1 MLFSTHVAGTVD
13 QLLREAARVEIMPR
27 FRNLSAHEVR
37 QKSSAMDLVTDAD
50 EAAERMIA
58 KGLGQI
64 FPHAVLIGEE
74 ATERD
79 PSLLTRLGDP
89 DLAFLIDPVDGTKNF
104 ASGLPLFGVMVAA
117 MVRGE
122 VVAAWIH
129 DPVGNDTAMA
139 IRGEGAWIEHPDGRR
154 DDLRVAPSAAIRD
167 MSGCASWHHM
177 PEPMRSTVAAN
188 LTGFGAVACYRCAAH
203 EYRMA
208 AGGHCHFL
216 VHSKLMPWD
225 HAAGWLLHR
234 EAGGYSARFDG
245 SSYRPVLHDGGII
258 CAPDAESWRTVR
270 ETLLGPMLH
279 SLKSASL
286 VRKTG
291 STIR

>member
-1 MLFSTHVAGTVD
+1 MLFSTHDAEAVD
-13 QLLREAARVEIMPR
+13 RLLREAARAEIMPR

-58 KGLGQI
+58 GGLRQI
-64 FPHAVLIGEE
+64 FPNAVLIGEE

-79 PSLLTRLGDP
+79 PSLLDWLADA

-117 MVRGE
+117 VRRGE
-122 VVAAWIH
+122 IVAGWIH

-139 IRGEGAWIEHPDGRR
+139 VRGEGAWIEHPDGRR
-154 DDLRVAPSAAIRD
+154 ADLKVAPPVAIRE

-177 PEPMRSTVAAN
+177 PEPERTAVAAN

-208 AGGHCHFL
+208 AAGHCHFL

-234 EAGGYSARFDG
+234 EAGGYSARFDR
-245 SSYRPVLHDGGII
+245 SPYRPDLREGGII
-258 CAPDAESWRTVR
+258 CSPDEESWRMIHER
-270 ETLLGPMLH
+270 LFGP
-279 SLKSASL
+279 A
-286 VRKTG
+286 
-291 STIR
+291 

>member
-1 MLFSTHVAGTVD
+1 MVFSTRDAGAVD

-58 KGLGQI
+58 KGLRQV

-74 ATERD
+74 ATDHD
-79 PSLLTRLGDP
+79 PSLLGRLEDA

-104 ASGLPLFGVMVAA
+104 VSGLPLFGVMVAA
-117 MVRGE
+117 VMRGE
-122 VVAAWIH
+122 IVAGWIH
-129 DPVGNDTAMA
+129 DPVGDDTAIA
-139 IRGEGAWIEHPDGRR
+139 VRGEGAWIEHPSGKRI
-154 DDLRVAPSAAIRD
+154 DLRVAPSGAIQE
-167 MSGCASWHHM
+167 MAGCASWHHM
-177 PEPMRSTVAAN
+177 SEPERSAMAAN

-208 AGGHCHFL
+208 AAGHCHFL

-225 HAAGWLLHR
+225 HAAGWLLHQ

-245 SSYRPVLHDGGII
+245 SPYRPILNEGGII
-258 CAPDAESWRTVR
+258 CAPDAESWRTIHER
-270 ETLLGPMLH
+270 LFDP
-279 SLKSASL
+279 A
-286 VRKTG
+286 
-291 STIR
+291 